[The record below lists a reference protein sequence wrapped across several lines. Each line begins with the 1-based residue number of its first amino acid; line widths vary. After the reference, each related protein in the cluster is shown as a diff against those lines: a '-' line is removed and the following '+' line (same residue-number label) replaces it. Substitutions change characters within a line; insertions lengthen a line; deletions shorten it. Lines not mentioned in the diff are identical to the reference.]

1 MTYLETYRLR
11 TGFSRAELAFLL
23 GAMDGKTVTRHERG
37 TRLPKLRT
45 ALGYGLIL
53 EASIDQLYEGL
64 VIEVHGDVRA
74 RARGLCRQLGK
85 QPKSTKNDRKIEL
98 LKRLAA
104 DEDSAQA
111 A

>member
-74 RARGLCRQLGK
+74 RARGLCRHIRKLPRNK
-85 QPKSTKNDRKIEL
+85 KNERKIEIL
-98 LKRLAA
+98 RRLAG
-104 DEDSAQA
+104 DEENPLAV
-111 A
+111 